1 MDCSDKQ
8 DYFLNK
14 QLMNYTFEI
23 CANSAL
29 PSRGAHTV
37 WNFVLRCPKGE
48 PLLRG
53 EKSDLPAS

>member
-23 CANSAL
+23 CANSA
-29 PSRGAHTV
+29 TV